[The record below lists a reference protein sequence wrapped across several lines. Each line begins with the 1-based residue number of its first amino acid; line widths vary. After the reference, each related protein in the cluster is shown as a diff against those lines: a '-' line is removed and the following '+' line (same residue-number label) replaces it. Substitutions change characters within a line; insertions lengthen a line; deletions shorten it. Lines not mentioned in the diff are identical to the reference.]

1 MAIPQ
6 TTPLLLAS
14 EYALITNIN
23 AGSLANINY
32 NEALRLRNAIL
43 AASAYIQRISFRRF
57 DEWIEQRFYHSL
69 DERIGGA
76 LLGPYDLSL
85 DADFKSFI
93 KVVNGNGIT
102 LTSYTGLTPNSQ
114 PGGQSVVIHNRL
126 HLPIYGGV
134 VFQSGSNDPFNSI
147 QVTGVLG
154 YGGQWLTIPI
164 TVATDSGS
172 IMTFSDGTQLEPG
185 MVLKMTNT
193 GVTPNTFE
201 YIYVDAVPTAAGG
214 NVTVGRAFNGS
225 TTQTWAS
232 GTTVQY
238 FQALEIVRDI
248 VRRLVQWKLEQA
260 KAPAASNATVG
271 DFSFPVSMAGLPAD
285 IYMVI
290 RDAHLMR
297 VSGAAG
303 V

>member
-14 EYALITNIN
+14 EYVLITNIN
-23 AGSLANINY
+23 AGSLTNINS

-43 AASAYIQRISFRRF
+43 AASAFIQRVSFRRF
-57 DEWIEQRFYHSL
+57 DEWVDQRLYHSL
-69 DERIGGA
+69 DERIGGS

-93 KVVNGNGIT
+93 KVVNGNGVP

-114 PGGQSVVIHNRL
+114 PGGQSVVIHSRL
-126 HLPIYGGV
+126 HLNINGGV
-134 VFQSGSNDPFNSI
+134 VFQSGTNDPYNSI

-154 YGGQWLTIPI
+154 YGGQWLSIPI
-164 TVATDSGS
+164 TVTADSGS
-172 IMTFSDGTQLEPG
+172 TMTFSDGTQLEPG
-185 MVLKMTNT
+185 MVLKLTNT

-201 YIYVDAVPTAAGG
+201 YIYVDVSPTVAGG

-225 TTQTWAS
+225 TMQTWAS

-248 VRRLVQWKLEQA
+248 VRRLVQWKLEQV
-260 KAPAASNATVG
+260 KAPAASSATVG
-271 DFSFPVSMAGLPAD
+271 DFTFPVAMDGLPAD
-285 IYMVI
+285 IYIVI

-297 VSGAAG
+297 VAGAVG